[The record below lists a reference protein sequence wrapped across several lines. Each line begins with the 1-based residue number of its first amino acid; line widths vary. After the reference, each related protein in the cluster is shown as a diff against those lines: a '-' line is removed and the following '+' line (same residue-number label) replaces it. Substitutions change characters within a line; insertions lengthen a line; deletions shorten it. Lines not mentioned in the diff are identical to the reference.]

1 MNRYVRGVLVALV
14 LVGPGAAWGTAAQST
29 PSLTVR
35 DAWIRQPM
43 GERTAGFLTVVNTGP
58 DRAIVSASC
67 RCAATVELHEM
78 KQEGG
83 MMRMAQ
89 VPRISVPQGGSVE
102 LKPGGLH
109 LMFFGLKSALDSG
122 TRVPVTLAMDDGT
135 KLVVEAEV
143 RRPDGMKP

>member
-1 MNRYVRGVLVALV
+1 MSRCVRGVLVALA
-14 LVGPGAAWGTAAQST
+14 LGGPCAVWSMAAQST
-29 PSLTVR
+29 PSIVVR
-35 DAWIRQPM
+35 DAWIRQPS

-89 VPRISVPQGGSVE
+89 VPRISVPKGASVE

-109 LMFFGLKSALDSG
+109 LMFFGLKSVLDSG
-122 TRVPVTLAMDDGT
+122 TRVPVTLA
-135 KLVVEAEV
+135 AEV